1 MSEPIVTVMGNV
13 ATDVRTRTTKRG
25 VPVSSFRLA
34 CQGRRYDPQSRRW
47 VDDKPSFYNVVCWKS
62 LAENVAECLKK
73 GDPIVVHGR
82 MNLKDWRDE
91 AGRSGT
97 DAEIDA
103 RSIGHDLMRGTSEFT
118 RSRRKVEQADEDDAL
133 DSIRSEFRAR
143 RADEV
148 LVDPETGEMYTV
160 NQLTDE
166 APGGAPDGRADQ
178 GADPDQPGPQP
189 AAVLV

>member
-34 CQGRRYDPQSRRW
+34 CQGRRYDAASRRW

-82 MNLKDWRDE
+82 MNLKDWRDD

-103 RSIGHDLMRGTSEFT
+103 RSIGHDLMRGTSEFS

-148 LVDPETGEMYTV
+148 LVDPETGEMYSV
-160 NQLTDE
+160 NQLSDE
-166 APGGAPDGRADQ
+166 APGGEPAGRADH
-178 GADPDQPGPQP
+178 GAGPEAAGPQP
-189 AAVLV
+189 AAMAV